1 MTYIYIL
8 LAIIILWQIG
18 ADIRCKKINEKIQ
31 IMHQTD
37 KHLLELVQTCM
48 MKKDEKKE
56 ERPKRSSTKRV
67 VKKGKRV
74 RATKKGSDVSKAK
87 ISKS

>member
-18 ADIRCKKINEKIQ
+18 ADIRYYQINKKIQ
-31 IMHQTD
+31 IMHDTD
-37 KHLLELVQTCM
+37 KNLLELVQTCM

-56 ERPKRSSTKRV
+56 EKPKRSSTKRV
-67 VKKGKRV
+67 VKKAKRV

>member
-1 MTYIYIL
+1 MVGYETHGYIYTAPHVNVSGISSGTEIRRL
-8 LAIIILWQIG
+8 LG
-18 ADIRCKKINEKIQ
+18 SPK
-31 IMHQTD
+31 
-37 KHLLELVQTCM
+37 V
-48 MKKDEKKE
+48 KKE

-67 VKKGKRV
+67 VKKAKRV